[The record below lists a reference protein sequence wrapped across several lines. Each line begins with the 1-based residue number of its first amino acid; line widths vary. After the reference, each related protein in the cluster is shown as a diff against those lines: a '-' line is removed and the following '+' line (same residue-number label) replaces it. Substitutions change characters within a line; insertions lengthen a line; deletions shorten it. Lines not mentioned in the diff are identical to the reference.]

1 MDKSLPFTK
10 HAVPYWLS
18 DVVIVEAF
26 GEEASGRSNDHIVH
40 YFTNLLLTET
50 LGENGQRRRYQAQSA
65 GPFDLVIV
73 RREATP
79 E

>member
-1 MDKSLPFTK
+1 V
-10 HAVPYWLS
+10 VPYWLS
-18 DVVIVEAF
+18 DVVIVGAF
-26 GEEASGRSNDHIVH
+26 GEEVSGRSNDHIVL
-40 YFTNLLLTET
+40 YFTNLLLTEIF
-50 LGENGQRRRYQAQSA
+50 GRKRPRRRSQAQSA